1 MNEKNKIIEQ
11 GYWNDFYAKWVISI
25 PSQFCVGVATELH
38 NRVTVVEFGSGN
50 GRDSLYLATQGH
62 IVVALD
68 LSVEAI
74 NKCNQLM
81 ESRGVKHATF
91 MQGDMSDESSVSS
104 AINNARQRVH
114 AEYPELAFYSRF
126 VMHTL
131 DDEQETAFLSALSKY
146 MRPSE
151 RVYFEFRSKEDSKTN
166 KYFGNHYRR
175 YVDEDVFGEN
185 LKRVYGFA
193 IDYKITGQG
202 MAKYKEEDP
211 FVTRI
216 IARKL

>member
-1 MNEKNKIIEQ
+1 MGEKNKTIEQ

-25 PSQFCVGVATELH
+25 PSQFCVNVATELH
-38 NRVTVVEFGSGN
+38 NRITVVEFGSGN

-74 NKCNQLM
+74 NKCDQLM
-81 ESRGVKHATF
+81 ESRGVRHANF
-91 MQGDMSDESSVSS
+91 MCGDMSDENSVRK
-104 AINNARQRVH
+104 AIDLARNNTH
-114 AEYPELAFYSRF
+114 DGFHELAFYSRF

-131 DDEQETAFLSALSKY
+131 DGEQEKAFLSALSRY
-146 MRPSE
+146 MHTSE
-151 RVYFEFRSKEDSKTN
+151 KIYFEFRSKEDSKTS
-166 KYFGNHYRR
+166 KLFGNHYRR
-175 YVDEDVFGEN
+175 YVDSDVFCKN
-185 LKRVYGFA
+185 LKNIYGFA
-193 IDYKITGQG
+193 IEYRITGQG